1 MMPDERINVNASE
14 VNRLN
19 RYQSS
24 VEIMSTLL
32 EENLRTEAY
41 KVLWVLT
48 VLNARVEGLDSTDI
62 EGMRKSLTGLIQ
74 YVKSSDLARFIE
86 VNGEA
91 ILSYGRSKMELSP
104 FVVEHRYL
112 RKGKEKGIIIGWI
125 IRDLKTVENLVARLL
140 TLEKSKVIWIDRH
153 NSTETEE
160 TEVLVAEL
168 ISDVYGEKEH
178 VKSIEDD

>member
-1 MMPDERINVNASE
+1 MMPNARIDTDAGE

-24 VEIMSTLL
+24 VEILSTLL

-62 EGMRKSLTGLIQ
+62 EGMRKSLTGLTQ
-74 YVKSSDLARFIE
+74 YAKSGNLARFIE

-91 ILSYGRSKMELSP
+91 ILSYGGSKMELSP

-125 IRDLKTVENLVARLL
+125 IRDLKTVENPITRLL
-140 TLEKSKVIWIDRH
+140 RLEKSKVIWIDRH
-153 NSTETEE
+153 NSTEMAE
-160 TEVLVAEL
+160 TEVLVTEP
-168 ISDVYGEKEH
+168 ITDENGEKERL
-178 VKSIEDD
+178 KSIEDD